1 MERSIIARSA
11 SIERRPV
18 SSRVRDAISNGRL
31 AARSVDLRSAPG
43 RRFTFLVERY
53 AAEIGGMSTL
63 GEPEKALIKQICT
76 MQLRIEQMQGLI
88 IGGADVD
95 ADAVIRLSS
104 EHRRLLATLKGK
116 ADKAKPAPDDA
127 LQRYLAERYSQ
138 PDDDVA
144 DDTTCDT
151 ETEAPAEPEAA
162 ENP

>member
-1 MERSIIARSA
+1 MERSTIARSA

-53 AAEIGGMSTL
+53 AAEIGGMNAL

-104 EHRRLLATLKGK
+104 EHRRLLATLKGR
-116 ADKAKPAPDDA
+116 ADITKSAGQDPLAAHLAAKYGHRSDDGPEADAVDDA
-127 LQRYLAERYSQ
+127 DE
-138 PDDDVA
+138 VA
-144 DDTTCDT
+144 AV
-151 ETEAPAEPEAA
+151 E
-162 ENP
+162 